1 MARIID
7 NSREKL
13 AEVLNRELAE
23 VAEVAI
29 ATAYFNVMGFGD
41 VEKGL
46 RRQTPTPAPRADRR
60 KRRSSGRRKYFT
72 ELEEYEDDPQYFRLL
87 QRASSL
93 LPRTLPD
100 RSG

>member
-41 VEKGL
+41 VENGL
-46 RRQTPTPAPRADRR
+46 DGKP
-60 KRRSSGRRKYFT
+60 
-72 ELEEYEDDPQYFRLL
+72 LRLL
-87 QRASSL
+87 LGRPPEETIKWEDEILHELRNMRTTRSTSDSSRE
-93 LPRTLPD
+93 P
-100 RSG
+100 